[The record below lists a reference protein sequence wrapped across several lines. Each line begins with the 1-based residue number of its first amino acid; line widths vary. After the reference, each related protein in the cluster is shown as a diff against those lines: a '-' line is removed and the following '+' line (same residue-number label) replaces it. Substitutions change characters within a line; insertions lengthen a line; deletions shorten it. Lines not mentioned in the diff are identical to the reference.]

1 MTEAVAESEQ
11 ENIRRLY
18 LAFNRRDI
26 DVVLDRLAED
36 VRWANGMEGG
46 HVEGRPA
53 VREYWTRQFEK
64 LRSEVVPG
72 RISRADDGRVLVE
85 VHQIVHSL
93 DGDLLADEHVSHLFT
108 FADGK
113 ITRFDI
119 GD

>member
-1 MTEAVAESEQ
+1 MTETIAESEQ
-11 ENIRRLY
+11 EDIRSLY

-53 VREYWTRQFEK
+53 VRDYWTRQFK
-64 LRSEVVPG
+64 QLRSEVVPEH
-72 RISRADDGRVLVE
+72 IARADDGRVLVE
-85 VHQIVHSL
+85 VHQIVHSV
-93 DGDLLADEHVSHLFT
+93 DGDLLADQHVTHLFA

-119 GD
+119 GN